1 MAVEVHVRKLE
12 KSWQYDFK
20 FPGRPRDRKGGF
32 RTKQAAKIAGEKLLA
47 RLETGACVTTLTEAY
62 NVYTAATN
70 LKEGSRDSYENNWR
84 RIAPVLGELFIEEID
99 SSTIVPRQAYKYGSG
114 WPFSTIS
121 ASLLLELGAAS
132 PSSSFLDLAENFSTS
147 TRICRLD
154 EALDRFK
161 QTLPLSWEPTT
172 VNLALGLVKTI
183 LRFMWKRGKLSH
195 VPYVPMESVVVK
207 HRDWYTLE
215 ERDALLEGMFR
226 QYPRWYLFFYLT
238 CRLGLRK
245 GEVYG
250 ITHRQVRHIPPRLII
265 DHQLQQGTGKRAVKI
280 ITRKNNEA
288 YTLELSQDVL
298 DAIQWHIAQGYAG
311 EEFLFSKTGKFPLR
325 LDTHKHPLMR
335 VQRAL
340 GLRLLSHHAIGRHSV
355 ASQAATGG
363 ESIKAIQA
371 QLGHRSEKS
380 THRYAHL
387 GSRAQL
393 GVVTNL
399 APVLP
404 PHAAGQK

>member
-70 LKEGSRDSYENNWR
+70 LKEGSRDSYENNWK

-99 SSTIVPRQAYKYGSG
+99 SST
-114 WPFSTIS
+114 
-121 ASLLLELGAAS
+121 
-132 PSSSFLDLAENFSTS
+132 
-147 TRICRLD
+147 
-154 EALDRFK
+154 LDRFK

-172 VNLALGLVKTI
+172 VNLALGLVKST

>member
-1 MAVEVHVRKLE
+1 MAGPATSRPSGSPTNTHLVAVVGVLDEHPVRREVHVRKLE

-70 LKEGSRDSYENNWR
+70 LKEGSRDSYENNWK

-99 SSTIVPRQAYKYGSG
+99 SST
-114 WPFSTIS
+114 
-121 ASLLLELGAAS
+121 
-132 PSSSFLDLAENFSTS
+132 
-147 TRICRLD
+147 
-154 EALDRFK
+154 LDRFK